1 MAAKEKE
8 YHRLP
13 GVGMRGQGLV
23 SAVAIRSRLWLGKDH
38 LLGVDSQVF
47 SEDYKRFYYRDIQ
60 GVILRKS
67 PRGGVINGLFGGLAV
82 IPTAIGVVTL
92 SQGNTVGTVVAGSFA
107 ALFLLAMLINVAMG
121 PTSVCHLRTAVQT
134 EELPSLNRVRRAR
147 KVLDRLR
154 PLIAQAQG
162 QLSPEEISTKMQDL
176 ALASAPTTIQS
187 SLLSGEDSNAPPRI
201 VG

>member
-1 MAAKEKE
+1 
-8 YHRLP
+8 
-13 GVGMRGQGLV
+13 
-23 SAVAIRSRLWLGKDH
+23 
-38 LLGVDSQVF
+38 
-47 SEDYKRFYYRDIQ
+47 
-60 GVILRKS
+60 
-67 PRGGVINGLFGGLAV
+67 LFGGLAV

-92 SQGNTVGTVVAGSFA
+92 SQGNTVGTIVAGSFA

-154 PLIAQAQG
+154 PFIAQAQG
-162 QLSPEEISTKMQDL
+162 QLSPEEIASKMQDL
-176 ALASAPTTIQS
+176 ALAPAPTNIQS
-187 SLLSGEDSNAPPRI
+187 SLLSGEAADAPPRI

>member
-13 GVGMRGQGLV
+13 GVGTRGQGLV

-60 GVILRKS
+60 AVILRKS
-67 PRGGVINGLFGGLAV
+67 ARGGVINAVFGGLAV

-92 SQGNTVGTVVAGSFA
+92 SQGSTVGTIVAGSFTG
-107 ALFLLAMLINVAMG
+107 LFLLAMLVNVAMG

-162 QLSPEEISTKMQDL
+162 QLSPEEISSKMQEL
-176 ALASAPTTIQS
+176 ALAPTPTNIQRS
-187 SLLSGEDSNAPPRI
+187 VLNGEASDAPPRI